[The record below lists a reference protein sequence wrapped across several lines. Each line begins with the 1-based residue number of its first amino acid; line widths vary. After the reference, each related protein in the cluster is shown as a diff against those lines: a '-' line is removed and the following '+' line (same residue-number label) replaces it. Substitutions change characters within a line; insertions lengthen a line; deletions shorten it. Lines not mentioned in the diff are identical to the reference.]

1 MHNTTPAVSHLSL
14 TEVQSQFAAWRN
26 SRTSRERIPE
36 ALWSAALKLC
46 ENHSIHKVSKALR
59 LNHTNLRDR
68 VAVRHSAPSSA
79 AIPCQDFIAIEME
92 QPRSSEC
99 IIEMEHRNGNRMRM
113 HFKGQADLDLQSF
126 ADSFWT

>member
-1 MHNTTPAVSHLSL
+1 MHNKTPAVSHLSL

-26 SRTSRERIPE
+26 ARTSRERIPE
-36 ALWSAALKLC
+36 TLWSAAAELC

-68 VAVRHSAPSSA
+68 VAVRHSAPPPA
-79 AIPCQDFIAIEME
+79 VAPCQDFIAIDME

-113 HFKGQADLDLQSF
+113 HFKGQTDLDLQSF
-126 ADSFWT
+126 ADSFWS